1 MRKPHT
7 YHPQTRD
14 AARVLGAQIAT
25 ARRERRLTAANL
37 AERAGISVVTLR
49 KIEKGDPSVAIG
61 SVFEVATLL
70 GVPLFSQDRR
80 ELAMILDQANRHL
93 ALIPARVRER
103 SKAVNDAF

>member
-7 YHPQTRD
+7 YHPQSRD

-25 ARRERRLTAANL
+25 ARRERRWTAANL
-37 AERAGISVVTLR
+37 AERAGISVITLR

-70 GVPLFSQDRR
+70 GVPLFTPDRR
-80 ELAMILDQANRHL
+80 ELSAILDQADKQL
-93 ALIPARVRER
+93 ALIPARVRAR
-103 SKAVNDAF
+103 SKVVNDAF